1 MIKSV
6 REYFDR
12 YLRKNKSTPLLL
24 TGSVHTAL
32 VFKNDVLYC
41 VNSKEIILSVSLIV
55 TASDTKFAKKDQIP
69 KEKQKEMISTEN
81 TNLLLHYK
89 V

>member
-32 VFKNDVLYC
+32 VFKNDVLYS

-55 TASDTKFAKKDQIP
+55 TASDTKFAKKI
-69 KEKQKEMISTEN
+69 KYQKKS
-81 TNLLLHYK
+81 K
-89 V
+89 KK